1 MNQVASNS
9 ITARWWNWARENLFN
24 SWVNTILSIV
34 CIIIIYNVVWGIFS
48 WAILNGVW
56 EAKDRR
62 ECFAILGKDEAGN
75 PIHGACWAGVRE
87 WFNNIIYGRYVK
99 AEQWRVNLGILIF
112 IIWLAPL
119 WVPDLKRKVI
129 IGFGAIGLYPFLASY
144 LFLGGERSWFVSF
157 MVAFAMIVFCYNT
170 VDWVGV
176 KAFRVSLADSL
187 RWKII
192 NRIFVEKQH
201 TYALTG
207 LFSIIAVI
215 LALLIQD
222 WILIEVNWVRM
233 GGFHLTLVI
242 SGFAMVVGLPCGII
256 LALGRRSQ
264 LPIIKAFSV
273 TFIEVFRSVPLITI
287 LFMATAMFPL
297 FMPEGFELNKLVQ
310 VIAAV
315 CLFTSCYMAEIVR
328 SGLQA
333 IPKGQFEAASSI
345 GLGYWQSMG
354 LVVMPQAL
362 KFMIPNIVSSFIGIF
377 KDTTLVYI
385 VGMFDILAMTRAMSN
400 DVPWR
405 GEFHEP
411 FLMTA
416 IIFFVCCYAMSQ
428 YSQRLERKLSGE
440 NK

>member
-1 MNQVASNS
+1 MNQTASSN
-9 ITARWWNWARENLFN
+9 ITVRWWNWSRENLFN

-34 CIIIIYNVVWGIFS
+34 CIVIIFNVVWGIFS
-48 WAILNGVW
+48 WAVLNGVW

-62 ECFAILGKDEAGN
+62 ECFAILGKDEAGI

-87 WFNNIIYGRYVK
+87 WTNNILYGRYIKV
-99 AEQWRVNLGILIF
+99 EQWRVDLGILIF
-112 IIWLAPL
+112 IVWLAPL
-119 WVPDLKRKVI
+119 WVPDLKRKVL
-129 IGFGAIGLYPFLASY
+129 IGLGAIGLYPFLASY
-144 LFLGGERSWFVSF
+144 LFFGGERSWFMSF
-157 MVAFAMIVFCYNT
+157 MVALAIIVFCYNT
-170 VDWVGV
+170 VDWVGA
-176 KAFRVSLADSL
+176 KAFRVSLAELL
-187 RWKII
+187 RWKVV
-192 NRIFVEKQH
+192 NRIFREKQH
-201 TYALTG
+201 TYALMG
-207 LFSIIAVI
+207 LFAIATVI
-215 LALLIQD
+215 LAILIQD
-222 WILIEVNWVRM
+222 WILVDVNWVRL
-233 GGFHLTLVI
+233 GGFHLTLVLA
-242 SGFAMVVGLPCGII
+242 GCAMVVGLPCGII

-385 VGMFDILAMTRAMSN
+385 VGMFDVLAMTRAMSN

-416 IIFFVCCYAMSQ
+416 AIFFVCCYAMSQ